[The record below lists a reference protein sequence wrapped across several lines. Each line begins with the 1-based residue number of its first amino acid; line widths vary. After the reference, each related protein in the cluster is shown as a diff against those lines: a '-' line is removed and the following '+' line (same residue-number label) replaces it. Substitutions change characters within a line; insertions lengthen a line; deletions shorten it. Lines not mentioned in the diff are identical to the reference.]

1 MRVIGGSRRG
11 LRLAALPGRATRP
24 TADRVKE
31 ALFNILAA
39 RVPGARVL
47 DLFAGTG
54 ALGIEALSRGAASA
68 CFVERSPKAARVLR
82 ANVEKARFQAQAC
95 IVAGDVLRVL
105 PRLAEE
111 GASFDLILID
121 PPYGRGLGVRSAAS
135 AAALGL
141 LSPGGVVVIEHEAEE
156 DMPDNIENLVKIRS
170 ARYGRTVLSF
180 FRLGGAEDVQGGGG

>member
-1 MRVIGGSRRG
+1 GVPMRVIGGSRRG
-11 LRLAALPGRATRP
+11 LRLAARPGRATRP
-24 TADRVKE
+24 AADRVKE

-82 ANVEKARFQAQAC
+82 SNVEKAHFQAQAR

-111 GASFDLILID
+111 GASFDL
-121 PPYGRGLGVRSAAS
+121 
-135 AAALGL
+135 
-141 LSPGGVVVIEHEAEE
+141 
-156 DMPDNIENLVKIRS
+156 
-170 ARYGRTVLSF
+170 
-180 FRLGGAEDVQGGGG
+180 